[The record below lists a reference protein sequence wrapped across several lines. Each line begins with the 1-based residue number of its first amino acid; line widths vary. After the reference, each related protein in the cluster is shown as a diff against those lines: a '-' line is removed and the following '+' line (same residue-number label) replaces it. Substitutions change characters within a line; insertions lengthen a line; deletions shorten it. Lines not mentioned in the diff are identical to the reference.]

1 MCNSH
6 CNEDQFLNLS
16 KCLQALLNASKSDL
30 EQACNHVQEN
40 SKVQRAQYLQKV
52 RNQIISA
59 LTDDVVEMIDEMSV
73 AEELTPS
80 KFIQLLIHD
89 EYEADYAST
98 DDEDEDPTPQRV
110 NVKGMSVE
118 DLVSQLQ
125 ILRNQ
130 L

>member
-1 MCNSH
+1 MCNSQ
-6 CNEDQFLNLS
+6 CSEEQFLNLS

-59 LTDDVVEMIDEMSV
+59 LTDDVVEMIDEMSI

-80 KFIQLLIHD
+80 KFIQLLVHD
-89 EYEADYAST
+89 EYESDYAST
-98 DDEDEDPTPQRV
+98 DDEDEDPIPQKV
-110 NVKGMSVE
+110 SVKGMSVE

-125 ILRNQ
+125 MLRNQ

>member
-1 MCNSH
+1 MCNSQ
-6 CNEDQFLNLS
+6 CNEEQFLNLS

-30 EQACNHVQEN
+30 EQVCNHVQEN
-40 SKVQRAQYLQKV
+40 SKVQRAQHLQKV

-80 KFIQLLIHD
+80 KFIQELIHD
-89 EYEADYAST
+89 YYESDYVAP
-98 DDEDEDPTPQRV
+98 DDEDEDPTPQKV

-118 DLVSQLQ
+118 DLVESLQ
-125 ILRNQ
+125 MLRNQ